1 MKNSTLW
8 IALLAFL
15 LTTQTLFAQTLKV
28 PAASPLQTV
37 KQAFGLGDITVEY
50 YRPGAR
56 DRVVF
61 GDVVPLDKI
70 WRTGANG
77 STKITFSD
85 DVIVDGKALKAG
97 TYALYSIPGKSTW
110 DILFYSDLNLGGNVN
125 EYDKSKEVLRLNV
138 KSMTL
143 QDKVET
149 FTIDFNT
156 ISQTSI
162 NMDIA
167 WDKTKVRVPIKT
179 EIDSKMMKNI
189 ESALARDTRPYYQ
202 AASYYY
208 DNNKDLTKALEWVSI
223 ATDQNP
229 KAYWI
234 WLLKAKIQSKA
245 NNKKGAVEAAQKAL
259 ELATADQDDAY
270 IKQSQKIINDN
281 K

>member
-229 KAYWI
+229 KAIGYGYSK
-234 WLLKAKIQSKA
+234 LKFKVKPTT
-245 NNKKGAVEAAQKAL
+245 KKVP
-259 ELATADQDDAY
+259 
-270 IKQSQKIINDN
+270 
-281 K
+281 